1 MSDVVPFEPR
11 PVGPPGTPTPARPTV
26 PEGYPEIRSEALSF
40 RDYLAIFR
48 RQLWI
53 ILGSLAVFGGA
64 AAWIVYTAPPAYR
77 AEAVVRLADTRRQM
91 TGEGATNPWEGVL
104 GRETDLLLSQIQ
116 VMTSRQVATRVVER
130 EGLQLLPLSEQ
141 PYVPEITAV
150 AVAEN
155 LAGDTINFTFRPS
168 GVEAESRGQRAS
180 AAYGQPLTIAG
191 ATLTVSSQPRAA
203 TSSYGVISK
212 PAAVAMLR
220 QSFKATPRPKTDVI
234 DLQYTS
240 PSPLLSQRVANAIAE
255 TFQEFNAQ
263 SAQQASRRRRIF
275 LDEQLRQ
282 TDAMLQSAMQN
293 YSAYRAGQQVFS
305 SREKASAQQ
314 MGIVDVDIRRADLAA
329 QKRTYESLLAQ
340 SQRSA
345 AGADAGLRALVSSP
359 GIAANPVIQQLY
371 GQLTRYEASRDS
383 LLSDGAAA
391 TNPDLVGVNTLVS
404 TTTGRLMAAVRNQ
417 IQSLDAQIA
426 ALDDLKARST
436 AEIVAAPRA
445 ETEEAR
451 LAQQVQTVQRMADQ
465 LQEEHQRAKMA
476 EAVEAGQVEI
486 VDLAV
491 APERPLAAGRIRRLA
506 LGIILGLLVGLGG
519 AILRDGMNTS
529 IRRRDDVEKILQVPG
544 LAVIPRFAGT
554 SGPDRLTKALPAL
567 AKNGNGRNGHARM
580 DGLVTVYDAGS
591 SQAEAYR
598 TLRTNLIF
606 SQAVHTL
613 RSIVVTSAAPGE
625 GKTTTAGNLAVSFA
639 QQGMRVL
646 IIDCDLRR
654 SRLHKM
660 FGVPREPGITECVLG
675 INDIDKAPIETS
687 VTGLYVL
694 PSGQLPPNP
703 SELLG
708 GDKMR
713 KTLASLSEAFD
724 LIVLDTPPLLAAS
737 DAAILA
743 TLADG
748 VVLVVRA
755 GVTEAEAGQQ
765 AMQQLM
771 SVGARV
777 VGAVLND
784 PDSKVQSYGGY
795 YKYDY
800 ATK

>member
-1 MSDVVPFEPR
+1 VSDVVPFEPR
-11 PVGPPGTPTPARPTV
+11 PIGPPGATPPNRPSV
-26 PEGYPEIRSEALSF
+26 PEGYPEVRNEGLSF
-40 RDYLAIFR
+40 RDYIAVFR
-48 RQLWI
+48 RQIWI

-64 AAWIVYTAPPAYR
+64 AAYLVFTAPPAYR
-77 AEAVVRLADTRRQM
+77 AEAVVRLIDTRRQM
-91 TGEGATNPWEGVL
+91 TGEGASNPWEGVL

-116 VMTSRQVATRVVER
+116 VMTSRQVASNVVDR

-141 PYVPEITAV
+141 PYVPEITNVSVGENAV
-150 AVAEN
+150 
-155 LAGDTINFTFRPS
+155 GDTIFFDFRAE
-168 GVEAESRGQRAS
+168 GVEAKSRGQS
-180 AAYGQPLTIAG
+180 VVAAYGQPLTIG
-191 ATLTVSSQPRAA
+191 GVTLTVASRPRPP
-203 TSSYGVISK
+203 TTSYGVISE
-212 PAAVAMLR
+212 AGAIAWIR
-220 QSFKATPRPKTDVI
+220 QNFKATPRPKTDVI
-234 DLQYTS
+234 DIHYTS
-240 PSPLLSQRVANAIAE
+240 SSPQLSQRVANAVAL

-282 TDAMLQSAMQN
+282 TDAMLQAAMAD

-314 MGIVDVDIRRADLAA
+314 AGIVDVDIRRADLAA

-340 SQRSA
+340 SQRS
-345 AGADAGLRALVSSP
+345 GSSDAGLRALVSSP

-371 GQLTRYEASRDS
+371 ATLTKYEATRDS
-383 LLSDGAAA
+383 LVSDGAAP
-391 TNPDLVGVNTLVS
+391 TNPDLLAVNTLVS

-426 ALDDLKARST
+426 ALDDLKRRST

-491 APERPLAAGRIRRLA
+491 APDRPLAAGRIRRLA
-506 LGIILGLLVGLGG
+506 LGIVLGLLIGLGG

-554 SGPDRLTKALPAL
+554 SPPGRITKALPAL
-567 AKNGNGRNGHARM
+567 AKNGNGRNGGGRA

-613 RSIVVTSAAPGE
+613 RSLVVTSAAPGE
-625 GKTTTAGNLAVSFA
+625 GKTTTASNLAVSFA

-646 IIDCDLRR
+646 IVDCDLRR

-675 INDIDKAPIETS
+675 INDIEKAPLETS

-708 GDKMR
+708 GERMR

-737 DAAILA
+737 DAAILS
-743 TLADG
+743 TIADG

-784 PDSKVQSYGGY
+784 PDAKVQSYGGY